1 MKPRVVLTPANKIR
15 LEKNKIRKVLIRIFK
30 ILLGQIGCRLVSAI
44 IPLSTPLRARCHSR
58 ETHSPKAADL
68 KVYLLIFRAYD
79 NSIFLPAFS
88 SDLAFR
94 LLKQIN
100 RLHFSFL
107 GRHHLSDQ
115 DNGDIFVKGRLKKS
129 LFWPYSRIMI
139 KPQPRALVQSVF
151 SFLEPV

>member
-44 IPLSTPLRARCHSR
+44 IPLSTPLRVRCHAR
-58 ETHSPKAADL
+58 EIHSPKAADL
-68 KVYLLIFRAYD
+68 KVYLLIFRAHD

-88 SDLAFR
+88 SNWAFR
-94 LLKQIN
+94 HLKQIN

-107 GRHHLSDQ
+107 ARHRLFDQ
-115 DNGDIFVKGRLKKS
+115 DNGDIFVKGRPKRS

-139 KPQPRALVQSVF
+139 KLQPRALVQSVF
-151 SFLEPV
+151 SFLKPV